1 MAESFFSYYN
11 RVAPSANELT
21 GRSSKYAQ
29 VVGLQKSRQ
38 TSSSK
43 TAPSANAPTARV
55 APSIADSTQSAPATE
70 ATTAQT
76 GGRSVKYFKSFT
88 PPKEQIFKPAVMPQM
103 YW

>member
-55 APSIADSTQSAPATE
+55 APSTAQFTQSVETAPTP
-70 ATTAQT
+70 AQT

-88 PPKEQIFKPAVMPQM
+88 PPKEQIFKPAVVPQM
-103 YW
+103 FW